1 MPMPIPFS
9 IVESIKPWPTTEK
22 TSIWWWSY
30 LDLLTKI
37 CGRWWIV
44 LYIFQVTMYSFVLS
58 TLQVKIYTRWWIVLC
73 ACSVHAHGS
82 VHATTSL
89 PDTVTRIGRW
99 NVAQLRLCSCV
110 HCSEVVVQLIS
121 SKGLHNRSKRKSYKQ
136 IMDSCKSLCTF
147 KWIFIYDSTVDF
159 S

>member
-1 MPMPIPFS
+1 MMELFRFTDQNMWQIMNCP
-9 IVESIKPWPTTEK
+9 
-22 TSIWWWSY
+22 
-30 LDLLTKI
+30 LLVNI
-37 CGRWWIV
+37 
-44 LYIFQVTMYSFVLS
+44 LYDQIQVTMYSFVLF

-99 NVAQLRLCSCV
+99 NVALLRLCSCV

-136 IMDSCKSLCTF
+136 IMDSCKSICTF